1 VGAGNVKVTA
11 GVPERY
17 AGEIEQGTQ
26 VQVSPNAYAVEAR
39 GGRVSFVGLAIDEG
53 SRTFPIEVAVENADR
68 SLKPSMVV
76 RMDVTRSI
84 LENVIVVPTEAIVRD
99 ERGTSVFIVTQDS
112 SGAVATRR
120 VVELGPNAG
129 ETVVIRSGV
138 AAGDRIIVS
147 GAGSLTEG
155 ERVRVTETR
164 EVAAARSRTGSSGE
178 SAARP
183 TAAAVREE

>member
-1 VGAGNVKVTA
+1 
-11 GVPERY
+11 
-17 AGEIEQGTQ
+17 
-26 VQVSPNAYAVEAR
+26 
-39 GGRVSFVGLAIDEG
+39 
-53 SRTFPIEVAVENADR
+53 
-68 SLKPSMVV
+68 M
-76 RMDVTRSI
+76 
-84 LENVIVVPTEAIVRD
+84 
-99 ERGTSVFIVTQDS
+99 
-112 SGAVATRR
+112 
-120 VVELGPNAG
+120 
-129 ETVVIRSGV
+129 IRSGV